1 MKRLATAIIAGF
13 LIAMGL
19 LLVGQYNIPQ
29 QNAKEAIISI
39 TFDDGYVSE
48 YNSALELEKYG
59 WHGTIYFPSG
69 LAGGYFENIPVMS
82 WEQVSDLQNRGHE
95 IGGHTLTHAKAS
107 NLSESEWESEIKQ
120 GKDLLE
126 QHNITVESFAYP
138 YNDINHT
145 EITKEYYPI
154 RRNVNGG
161 INPIDMKN
169 ETELNG
175 LALTHNN
182 YKELL
187 PTYLEDLKSNGG
199 WLVLAIHDVSDNPRP
214 DIDLSPEDY
223 NWVLEQIKNPN
234 ITVKT
239 IAEVEN
245 ETKA

>member
-13 LIAMGL
+13 LIAVGL
-19 LLVGQYNIPQ
+19 LLVGQHDVQ
-29 QNAKEAIISI
+29 QDTKEAIISI

-48 YNSALELEKYG
+48 YNSAIELEEYG
-59 WHGTIYFPSG
+59 WHGVIYFPSG
-69 LAGGYFENIPVMS
+69 LAGGYFEGIPIMT
-82 WEQVSDLQNRGHE
+82 WEHVSDLQNRGHE

-145 EITKEYYPI
+145 EITKKYYPVQ
-154 RRNVNGG
+154 RNVNGG
-161 INPIDMKN
+161 INPINTN

-182 YKELL
+182 YQELL
-187 PTYLEDLKSNGG
+187 PIYLEDLKLNGG

-214 DIDLSPEDY
+214 DIDLSPEDLTSI
-223 NWVLEQIKNPN
+223 LEQIKQSKVP
-234 ITVKT
+234 VKT